1 MGIQAKE
8 LHHFILFPLMGQ
20 GHLIPMVDIARMLA
34 ERGVIIT
41 IFTATQNAARFEGV
55 LNRAKETGLRINLV
69 QFNFPYVE
77 AELPQGCES
86 LDMLLLLNWFI
97 AIPDLPDKID
107 VMKAQLPE
115 PRTSEMKEFQEQM
128 KETEMGSYGVIINS
142 FEELEPL
149 YVKEYKKMKNGKL
162 WCVGL
167 ASLCNKNELDNAQRG
182 KKSSIDE
189 HECLKWLDS
198 WRPSS
203 VIYVCFGSIFTLT
216 LAQLIELDLGL
227 EASDKPFIWVVRESK
242 TNRYEEL
249 ENWFKEYEFEERI
262 KGRGVVIRGQA
273 PQVLILSHPS
283 IGAFLTHCGWNS
295 TLEAI
300 SVGVPMV
307 TWPLFANQLLN
318 EKLVAQV
325 LKIAVTLG
333 SKYIEQGEQDRI
345 MVKNETIKIAIEKVL
360 DDQGEESI
368 ERRKRAK
375 KLREMGKR
383 VVEESGSSH
392 HNMTLFLEELGAK
405 SY

>member
-1 MGIQAKE
+1 MG
-8 LHHFILFPLMGQ
+8 
-20 GHLIPMVDIARMLA
+20 
-34 ERGVIIT
+34 
-41 IFTATQNAARFEGV
+41 
-55 LNRAKETGLRINLV
+55 
-69 QFNFPYVE
+69 
-77 AELPQGCES
+77 ES
-86 LDMLLLLNWFI
+86 
-97 AIPDLPDKID
+97 A
-107 VMKAQLPE
+107 
-115 PRTSEMKEFQEQM
+115 
-128 KETEMGSYGVIINS
+128 
-142 FEELEPL
+142 L
-149 YVKEYKKMKNGKL
+149 YVRGRSRKE
-162 WCVGL
+162 
-167 ASLCNKNELDNAQRG
+167 
-182 KKSSIDE
+182 
-189 HECLKWLDS
+189 
-198 WRPSS
+198 
-203 VIYVCFGSIFTLT
+203 
-216 LAQLIELDLGL
+216 
-227 EASDKPFIWVVRESK
+227 VVVVSESK

-249 ENWFKEYEFEERI
+249 ENWFKEYEFKERT

-333 SKYIEQGEQDRI
+333 SKYIEQGEEYRI

-375 KLREMGKR
+375 KLGEMGKR

>member
-1 MGIQAKE
+1 
-8 LHHFILFPLMGQ
+8 
-20 GHLIPMVDIARMLA
+20 
-34 ERGVIIT
+34 
-41 IFTATQNAARFEGV
+41 
-55 LNRAKETGLRINLV
+55 
-69 QFNFPYVE
+69 
-77 AELPQGCES
+77 
-86 LDMLLLLNWFI
+86 
-97 AIPDLPDKID
+97 
-107 VMKAQLPE
+107 
-115 PRTSEMKEFQEQM
+115 M

-167 ASLCNKNELDNAQRG
+167 ASLCNKND
-182 KKSSIDE
+182 
-189 HECLKWLDS
+189 
-198 WRPSS
+198 
-203 VIYVCFGSIFTLT
+203 IFTLT
-216 LAQLIELDLGL
+216 LAQLIELGLGL

-249 ENWFKEYEFEERI
+249 ENWFKEYEFKERI
-262 KGRGVVIRGQA
+262 KGR
-273 PQVLILSHPS
+273 
-283 IGAFLTHCGWNS
+283 
-295 TLEAI
+295 AI

-333 SKYIEQGEQDRI
+333 SKYIKQGEEDRI

-375 KLREMGKR
+375 KLGEMGKR

>member
-1 MGIQAKE
+1 MGIRAKE

-41 IFTATQNAARFEGV
+41 IFTTTQNAARFEGV

-86 LDMLLLLNWFI
+86 LDMLPSPELGEKMFCSTSLLQKPMEI
-97 AIPDLPDKID
+97 MIPDLMPRPTCVIADPY
-107 VMKAQLPE
+107 LPW
-115 PRTSEMKEFQEQM
+115 T
-128 KETEMGSYGVIINS
+128 IN
-142 FEELEPL
+142 
-149 YVKEYKKMKNGKL
+149 KTRKL
-162 WCVGL
+162 
-167 ASLCNKNELDNAQRG
+167 S
-182 KKSSIDE
+182 
-189 HECLKWLDS
+189 
-198 WRPSS
+198 
-203 VIYVCFGSIFTLT
+203 
-216 LAQLIELDLGL
+216 L

-249 ENWFKEYEFEERI
+249 ENWFKEYEFKERT

-333 SKYIEQGEQDRI
+333 SKYIEQGEEYRI

-375 KLREMGKR
+375 KLGEMGKR